1 MNDPGRL
8 SVVVPRLMVDATTAR
23 VLDAFASAGVRSLVL
38 KGPTLERA
46 LYEEGTIR
54 PYGDT
59 DLLVDPADVPR
70 AGQALERLGL
80 RLGLDHRD
88 HPGIAEAHAQ
98 EWGPPGGRRTVDL
111 HWRVPGVEIDDASAW
126 AVLVEHAVP
135 FAIGG
140 AVGESLDATGVA
152 FSVALHAAHHGLLT
166 RKPLEDLERALA
178 RYDRGRWAAAAVL
191 AARLDATPAFA
202 AGLRLVPR
210 GAAVA
215 DALGLGDQ
223 VTAERRLHL
232 ASPPR
237 GALGLLRLTDAR
249 GPRERARIVRETLLP
264 DERFM
269 RAEYPVARRGRRGL
283 VLAHGIRLAVRAKEL
298 PRAVL
303 AVRRAHRR

>member
-1 MNDPGRL
+1 MTDPGRL
-8 SVVVPRLMVDATTAR
+8 SVVARLMVDATTAQ
-23 VLDAFASAGVRSLVL
+23 VLSAFAGAGVRSLLL
-38 KGPTLERA
+38 KGPAFERA

-70 AGQALERLGL
+70 AGEALEALGL
-80 RLGLDHRD
+80 RLELDHRD
-88 HPGIAEAHAQ
+88 HAGIAEAHAQ

-126 AVLVEHAVP
+126 AVLLEHAVP

-140 AVGESLDATGVA
+140 ADGETLDATGVA
-152 FSVALHAAHHGLLT
+152 LLVALHAAHHGLET
-166 RKPLEDLERALA
+166 AKPLEDLERALA
-178 RYDRGRWAAAAVL
+178 RYDRDRWAAAAAL
-191 AARLDATPAFA
+191 AARLEATATFA
-202 AGLRLVPR
+202 SGLRLVPR
-210 GAAVA
+210 GEAVA
-215 DALGLGDQ
+215 DALGLHDE

-232 ASPPR
+232 ASPPP
-237 GALGLLRLTDAR
+237 GSLGLLRLTDAR
-249 GPRERARIVRETLLP
+249 GSRDRVRIVRETLLP

-283 VLAHGIRLAVRAKEL
+283 VLAHGMRLAVRAKEL

-303 AVRRAHRR
+303 AVRRARRR